1 MGLGR
6 VGRAGRGRVGQGGV
20 CAEGSAVYLDILL
33 EDTRILLLEIR
44 QVVCTF
50 LDLHFPYL

>member
-44 QVVCTF
+44 QVICTF